1 MKGPWGIII
10 AGVLGFAGMVF
21 NWIYIAN
28 RTKADDTELFLGVR
42 DGVNIK
48 AGEIIKNN
56 DLVPVPVRKMYS
68 GRLKDYFILYDQ
80 KQYIVNDVA
89 TRDYA
94 SKQLI
99 PNDAARTPS
108 DTIRLGPD
116 EELIWIPVDASSF
129 VSQHV
134 QPGDLVTFQVP
145 TGKVGTPTPA
155 IPGAEES
162 VVVGDGPYEL
172 VGPFMVK
179 TVGARLGDADIYRAR
194 RVASSQENL
203 IGIAAKR
210 EGSKYDARTHNLLIG
225 LQRGNYRNVRMSVK
239 PKGS

>member
-1 MKGPWGIII
+1 MKGPVGIII
-10 AGVLGFAGMVF
+10 AVVLGLAGMAF
-21 NWIYIAN
+21 NWIYITN

-48 AGEIIKNN
+48 AGEVIKDN

-99 PNDAARTPS
+99 PKDAARTPS

-116 EELIWIPVDASSF
+116 EELIWIPVDANSF

-145 TGKVGTPTPA
+145 TRQIGAPTSA
-155 IPGAEES
+155 APGADDS
-162 VVVGDGPYEL
+162 VIVSDGPYEL
-172 VGPFMVK
+172 VGPFTVK
-179 TVGARLGDADIYRAR
+179 TIGVRLGDADIYRAR

-210 EGSKYDARTHNLLIG
+210 EGAKYDAKTHKLLTG